1 MILFIVGTG
10 GLRAL
15 LQRVLQRNPLAPLPL
30 DAGPSHLQ
38 REVLDGLQV
47 SVKLMLVQLVALI
60 CVLLISSPSRIRP
73 RAQDTD
79 KQRQD
84 SNSSEAPSGLPPQD
98 LLG

>member
-47 SVKLMLVQLVALI
+47 SVKLMLVQLVALF
-60 CVLLISSPSRIRP
+60 VFL
-73 RAQDTD
+73 
-79 KQRQD
+79 
-84 SNSSEAPSGLPPQD
+84 
-98 LLG
+98 